1 MITDEKENL
10 LSINV
15 SGYEGPLDLLIDLS
29 KKQKV
34 DITKVSIFE
43 LAEQYLKFINNN
55 IHRLNLSADYLV
67 MASFLAF
74 LKSKMLL
81 PDDENNTISH
91 VEGDLAKRLAHYS
104 AIKAATKK
112 LENLPRLGED
122 FFIRKLKSEFYI
134 SNKTVINASLNDLF
148 DNYLSIYKKQEKIS
162 LQFKK
167 NRYFSIEDG
176 MKWMKSIYLLKDK
189 EWKEIFDFLPLKIN
203 DLKMKKSAIMS
214 LILATLTMA
223 KEGKLDIIQKSVYD
237 KIFVKL
243 KDKNEI

>member
-43 LAEQYLKFINNN
+43 LAEQYLTFINNN

-81 PDDENNTISH
+81 PDDEIDTISNI
-91 VEGDLAKRLAHYS
+91 EGDLTKRLAHYS

-112 LENLPRLGED
+112 LEDLPRLGKD
-122 FFIRKLKSEFYI
+122 FFIRKSKSEFYI
-134 SNKTVINASLNDLF
+134 SNKTVINVSLNDLF
-148 DNYLSIYKKQEKIS
+148 DNYLSIYKKQEKIN

-223 KEGKLDIIQKSVYD
+223 KDGKLEIIQKSVYN

>member
-81 PDDENNTISH
+81 PDDEIDTISNI
-91 VEGDLAKRLAHYS
+91 EGDLTKRLAHYS

-112 LENLPRLGED
+112 LEDLPRLGKD
-122 FFIRKLKSEFYI
+122 FFIRKSKSEFYI
-134 SNKTVINASLNDLF
+134 SNKTVINVSLNDLF
-148 DNYLSIYKKQEKIS
+148 DNYLSIYKKQEKIN